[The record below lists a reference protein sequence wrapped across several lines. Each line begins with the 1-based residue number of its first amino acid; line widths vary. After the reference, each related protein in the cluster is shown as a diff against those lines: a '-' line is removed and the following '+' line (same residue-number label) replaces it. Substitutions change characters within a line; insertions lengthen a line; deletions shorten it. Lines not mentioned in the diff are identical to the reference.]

1 MKVRYAWFP
10 HPWLSLLLLLVW
22 LLLNDSLAPGQIL
35 LGAVLGVLIPL
46 FSKRFWPQTPELR
59 RPLSALRLAGLVL
72 YDIVVANFVVARIVL
87 GPSSAVKPAFV
98 RVPLDVTGDFAITL
112 LASVVS
118 LTPGTVS
125 AELDTR
131 RRYLLVHALSEEDP
145 DALVH
150 RIKSRYE
157 IPVKEILAC

>member
-1 MKVRYAWFP
+1 
-10 HPWLSLLLLLVW
+10 
-22 LLLNDSLAPGQIL
+22 
-35 LGAVLGVLIPL
+35 
-46 FSKRFWPQTPELR
+46 
-59 RPLSALRLAGLVL
+59 
-72 YDIVVANFVVARIVL
+72 
-87 GPSSAVKPAFV
+87 V

-125 AELDTR
+125 AELDAR

-150 RIKSRYE
+150 RIKFRYE
-157 IPVKEILAC
+157 RHVKEILAC

>member
-46 FSKRFWPQTPELR
+46 FAKRFWQQTPELR
-59 RPLSALRLAGLVL
+59 RPFSALQLAGLVL

-125 AELDTR
+125 AELDDR

-157 IPVKEILAC
+157 RHVKEILAC